1 MAAVAAVRA
10 IEREPIVRPRLRGGR
25 TTTVHVARF
34 PLAKVRVHVV
44 HLDPP
49 ERLEVWCR
57 RRKMSD
63 AMIGGFFIRA
73 EGIALGDL
81 RIDGRESPHVPFT
94 TPWDA
99 IRSCVHATDEGV
111 ALASRSDLPAE
122 PEGDLLQ
129 AGPMLVADGRSLI
142 HDGTDPEGFSAG
154 FSQFDSDITAGSH
167 PRAALGLGGGELI
180 AAVCD
185 GRAGTD
191 AGLTLAELAET
202 MLLLGA
208 ERAINLDGGGSA
220 SLVTGGRLR
229 NCPREEHGVALSG
242 GRPISTALTF
252 VTR

>member
-1 MAAVAAVRA
+1 MGAVAAVRA
-10 IEREPIVRPRLRGGR
+10 IEREPIFRPRLRDGR

-34 PLAKVRVHVV
+34 PIAKVRVRVA

-49 ERLEVWCR
+49 ERLEAWCAR
-57 RRKMSD
+57 HGVAD

-73 EGIALGDL
+73 EGVALGVL
-81 RIDGRESPHVPFT
+81 RIGGRDSPHVPFT
-94 TPWDA
+94 SPWGS
-99 IRSCVHATDEGV
+99 IRSCVHATEEGV

-122 PEGDLLQ
+122 PPGDLLQ
-129 AGPMLVADGRSLI
+129 AGPMLVADGRSQI
-142 HDGTDPEGFSAG
+142 REGADPEGFSAG
-154 FSQFDSDITAGSH
+154 SGQFDSDITAGSH

-185 GRAGTD
+185 GRAGAD
-191 AGLTLAELAET
+191 AGLTLTELAET

-229 NCPREEHGVALSG
+229 NRPREEHGVALSG
-242 GRPISTALTF
+242 GRPISTALMF
-252 VTR
+252 APR